1 MPKRIAVCVFTMAV
15 TAAAAWVGPAA
26 AAEPKPGF
34 YVGMSAGANIPADTE
49 GTVTG
54 TKVTLEYDPGY
65 TLGLAAGYRF
75 GRNWRAEADFSYA
88 RHNPASFRFPG
99 ATARINAD
107 VDVYSATVGL
117 YYDLRLGEFA
127 PYIGGGGG
135 VAHQSSGT
143 ITATVAGVTATAPGA
158 DSTDPTAFG
167 EVGIGWALS
176 DRFELVPSYRFQW
189 IGDGG
194 SGIDD
199 TMVHLLRLGFR
210 LGF

>member
-1 MPKRIAVCVFTMAV
+1 MSTGLRACVLAMAAVATV
-15 TAAAAWVGPAA
+15 AWVGTAA

-65 TLGLAAGYRF
+65 TVGVAAGYRF
-75 GRNWRAEADFSYA
+75 ARNWRAELDFNYA
-88 RHNPASFRFPG
+88 RHNPTSFRFPT

-107 VDVYSATVGL
+107 VDVYSATAGL
-117 YYDLRLGEFA
+117 YYDFRLGSVS
-127 PYIGGGGG
+127 PYIGVGGG

-143 ITATVAGVTATAPGA
+143 ITATVAGVTATAAGV

-167 EVGIGWALS
+167 EIGIGWALS

-194 SGIDD
+194 SGVDD
-199 TMVHLLRLGFR
+199 TMVHILKLGFR
-210 LGF
+210 MTF